1 MEKTWK
7 VQDIGTW
14 FKNSFR
20 AILKGEFL
28 LRLNV
33 GRYFVHIVYTF
44 FLMAMVIW
52 ASLMIENTMNKVE
65 RSKAELQELEIVHTQ
80 KVFDLVSVS
89 KRPAVEARLRQM
101 GSGVTAPENPA
112 TILK

>member
-1 MEKTWK
+1 MEGKWK
-7 VQDIGTW
+7 IQDLGTLLLSSL
-14 FKNSFR
+14 K

-52 ASLMIENTMNKVE
+52 ISLAIDNTMLKVE
-65 RSKAELQELEIVHTQ
+65 KNKATINELTIINNQKTYELVKTSSRSSVRELLE
-80 KVFDLVSVS
+80 
-89 KRPAVEARLRQM
+89 QM
-101 GSGVTAPENPA
+101 GSEVTEAQKPA
-112 TILK
+112 TTVK